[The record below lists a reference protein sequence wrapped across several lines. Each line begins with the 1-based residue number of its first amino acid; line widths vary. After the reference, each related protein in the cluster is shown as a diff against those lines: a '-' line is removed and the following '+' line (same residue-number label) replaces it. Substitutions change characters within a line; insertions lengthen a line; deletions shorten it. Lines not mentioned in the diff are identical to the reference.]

1 MIDPGD
7 DLLAPLRL
15 GGATELAPGAWLLP
29 GFAQPMGAT
38 LLSAVTAVSG
48 VSGFRRVM
56 TPGGL
61 PMSVAMTNCG
71 SVGWVS
77 DRRGYRYERADP
89 ATGDPWPG
97 MPPSFSALARSA
109 ADAAGFAGF
118 EPDACLINRYE
129 PGARMTLHQD
139 RDERD
144 FDAPIVSVSLGLP
157 AVFLLGGD
165 RRADS
170 QRRIP
175 LQHGDVL
182 VLGGASRLKYHG
194 VLPVKPGHHAMTGS
208 VRFNLTFRRAN

>member
-1 MIDPGD
+1 
-7 DLLAPLRL
+7 
-15 GGATELAPGAWLLP
+15 LAPGAWLLP
-29 GFAQPMGAT
+29 GFAQPMDAA
-38 LLSAVTAVSG
+38 LLSAVNAVAG

-61 PMSVAMTNCG
+61 PMSVTMTNCG

-77 DRRGYRYERADP
+77 DRRGYRYERIDP

-97 MPPSFSALARSA
+97 MPDSFHALARSA
-109 ADAAGFAGF
+109 AEAAGFAGF
-118 EPDACLINRYE
+118 VPDACLINRYE

-144 FDAPIVSVSLGLP
+144 FDFPIVSVSLGLP
-157 AVFLLGGD
+157 AVFRLGGE
-165 RRADS
+165 RRSDP
-170 QRRIP
+170 QQRIP

-182 VLGGASRLKYHG
+182 VLGGASRLRYHG